1 MVDSKGCEPMDAL
14 QEPQQ
19 FNSNVVRRMW
29 YRDAWYYSIV
39 DVVAVL
45 TESANPNR
53 YWNTLKV
60 RLQGEGAGEVF
71 GQILQLK
78 LQSRDNRLRLTD
90 VANRETLLRIIQSI
104 PSPRAEPFKTWL
116 AQVGEERFTEI
127 EHPEAAFERIRQGY
141 RDRGHDER
149 WIEERMRADLIR
161 NDLTTEWKERGASEG
176 TQFAILTNTIHEGTF
191 AISVA
196 GHKEFKALV
205 RRDNL
210 RDHMSPIE
218 LALLSL
224 GEATAIELH
233 RDRDSQGFGELKR
246 DATDAGTTAGRARK
260 VIEEDLGRP
269 VVTAQNYRG
278 LKPPARPIA
287 SPVPIEATAVEPPSA
302 EPTESPADPDAPTQL
317 PLFLDLL

>member
-1 MVDSKGCEPMDAL
+1 MD
-14 QEPQQ
+14 EPQTPQ
-19 FNSNVVRRMW
+19 EFNSNVVRRMW
-29 YRDAWYYSIV
+29 YRGAWYYSVI

-45 TESANPNR
+45 TESTNSNR
-53 YWNTLKV
+53 YWNTLKS
-60 RLQGEGAGEVF
+60 RLQTEGADDVLTH
-71 GQILQLK
+71 ILQLR

-104 PSPRAEPFKTWL
+104 PSPRAEPFKAWL

-141 RDRGHDER
+141 RDRGYDER

-196 GHKEFKALV
+196 GHRDFKALA
-205 RRDNL
+205 RPDNL

-224 GEATAIELH
+224 GEATAIEMH
-233 RDRDSQGFGELKR
+233 RDRDSQGFSALKR
-246 DATDAGTTAGRARK
+246 DASDAGTTAGRARK
-260 VIEEDLGRP
+260 VIEQDLGRP
-269 VVTAQNYRG
+269 VVSAQNYRG
-278 LKPPARPIA
+278 LKPPARPLA
-287 SPVPIEATAVEPPSA
+287 PPTSAATTSGEPPAA
-302 EPTESPADPDAPTQL
+302 ETDESPTDPDSPTQL
-317 PLFLDLL
+317 PLFLDPL

>member
-1 MVDSKGCEPMDAL
+1 MDEPTP
-14 QEPQQ
+14 PQHLDT
-19 FNSNVVRRMW
+19 SVVRRMW
-29 YRDAWYYSIV
+29 YREAWYYSVI

-45 TESANPNR
+45 TDSVNPNR
-53 YWNTLKV
+53 YWNTLKS
-60 RLQGEGAGEVF
+60 RLQNEGATDILE
-71 GQILQLK
+71 QILQLK

-90 VANRETLLRIIQSI
+90 VAKRETLLRIIQSI
-104 PSPRAEPFKTWL
+104 PSPRAEPFKAWL
-116 AQVGEERFTEI
+116 AQVGEERFVEI

-141 RDRGHDER
+141 RDRGYDER

-161 NDLTTEWKERGASEG
+161 NELTTEWKERGASEG

-196 GHKEFKALV
+196 GHKDFKALA

-233 RDRDSQGFGELKR
+233 RDRDSQGFGELRR
-246 DATDAGTTAGRARK
+246 DATDAGTTAGRARQI
-260 VIEEDLGRP
+260 IEQDLGRP
-269 VVTAQNYRG
+269 VVSAQNYRALKRTAERPG
-278 LKPPARPIA
+278 LVPPHQEEPEAA
-287 SPVPIEATAVEPPSA
+287 SED
-302 EPTESPADPDAPTQL
+302 PTKTGDDSDKPTQL

>member
-1 MVDSKGCEPMDAL
+1 MEQSPS
-14 QEPQQ
+14 PQP
-19 FNSNVVRRMW
+19 FSPSVVRRMW
-29 YRDAWYYSIV
+29 YEDRWFYSVI

-45 TESANPNR
+45 TESVNPNR
-53 YWNTLKV
+53 YWNTLKS
-60 RLQGEGAGEVF
+60 RLQGEGGEEVLAAIR
-71 GQILQLK
+71 QIK

-90 VANRETLLRIIQSI
+90 VADRETLLRIIQSI
-104 PSPRAEPFKTWL
+104 PSPRAEPFKAWL
-116 AQVGEERFTEI
+116 AQVGEERFVEI
-127 EHPEAAFERIRQGY
+127 EHPEAAFERIRQSY
-141 RDRGHDER
+141 RDRGYDER

-161 NDLTTEWKERGASEG
+161 NDLTTEWKERGATEG

-196 GHKEFKALV
+196 GHKAFKELA
-205 RRDNL
+205 RRENL

-233 RDRDSQGFGELKR
+233 RDRESQGFGELKR

-269 VVTAQNYRG
+269 VVTTQNARA
-278 LKPPARPIA
+278 LTRPAAALP
-287 SPVPIEATAVEPPSA
+287 ATPAPYVEPEDSSEQA
-302 EPTESPADPDAPTQL
+302 ASREDPDGPTQL
-317 PLFLDLL
+317 PLFLDPL

>member
-1 MVDSKGCEPMDAL
+1 MDGPPA
-14 QEPQQ
+14 PQT
-19 FNSNVVRRMW
+19 FGTNVVRRMW
-29 YRDAWYYSIV
+29 YQDSWYYSVI

-45 TESANPNR
+45 TDSVNPNR
-53 YWNTLKV
+53 YWNTLKS
-60 RLQGEGAGEVF
+60 RLHGEGAADILD
-71 GQILQLK
+71 QIIQLK

-90 VANRETLLRIIQSI
+90 VANRETLLRIVQSI
-104 PSPRAEPFKTWL
+104 PSPRAEPFKAWL
-116 AQVGEERFTEI
+116 AQVGEERFVEI

-141 RDRGHDER
+141 RDRGYDER

-196 GHKEFKALV
+196 GHKEFKTLA

-246 DATDAGTTAGRARK
+246 DATDAGTTAGRARR

-269 VVTAQNYRG
+269 VMSAQNYRA
-278 LKPPARPIA
+278 LKRPAERRALTPPET
-287 SPVPIEATAVEPPSA
+287 EAPGTAAAGKTRTGDDSDE
-302 EPTESPADPDAPTQL
+302 PTQL
-317 PLFLDLL
+317 PLFLDPL

>member
-1 MVDSKGCEPMDAL
+1 MDEPIT
-14 QEPQQ
+14 PQS
-19 FNSNVVRRMW
+19 FGTNVVRRMW
-29 YRDAWYYSIV
+29 YQDTWYYSVI

-45 TESANPNR
+45 TESVNSNR
-53 YWNTLKV
+53 YWNTLKS
-60 RLQGEGAGEVF
+60 RLQGEGAADILD
-71 GQILQLK
+71 QIIQLK

-90 VANRETLLRIIQSI
+90 VANRETLLRIVQSI
-104 PSPRAEPFKTWL
+104 PSPRAEPFKAWL
-116 AQVGEERFTEI
+116 AQVGEERFVEI

-141 RDRGHDER
+141 RDRGYDER
-149 WIEERMRADLIR
+149 WIEERMRADLLR

-196 GHKEFKALV
+196 GHKEFKTLA

-246 DATDAGTTAGRARK
+246 DATDAGTTAGRARQ
-260 VIEEDLGRP
+260 VIEQDLGRP
-269 VVTAQNYRG
+269 VVSAQNERALKRPAERAG
-278 LKPPARPIA
+278 LKPPERAASSTAAAEQART
-287 SPVPIEATAVEPPSA
+287 SNDSDE
-302 EPTESPADPDAPTQL
+302 PTQL
-317 PLFLDLL
+317 PLFLDPL

>member
-1 MVDSKGCEPMDAL
+1 MDTL

-29 YRDAWYYSIV
+29 YQDNWYYSIV

-45 TESANPNR
+45 TESTNPNR

-60 RLQGEGAGEVF
+60 RLQGEGAGDLL

-104 PSPRAEPFKTWL
+104 PSPRAEPFKAWL
-116 AQVGEERFTEI
+116 AQVGEERFSEI

-141 RDRGHDER
+141 RDRGYDER

-287 SPVPIEATAVEPPSA
+287 SQAQIGSPAEEPPSA
-302 EPTESPADPDAPTQL
+302 DPTESLADPDAPTQL

>member
-1 MVDSKGCEPMDAL
+1 MEQTPAPEPFH
-14 QEPQQ
+14 QT
-19 FNSNVVRRMW
+19 VVRRMW
-29 YRDAWYYSIV
+29 YEDRWFYSVV

-45 TESANPNR
+45 TESVNPNR
-53 YWNTLKV
+53 YWNTLKS
-60 RLQGEGAGEVF
+60 RLQGEGADDVLAA
-71 GQILQLK
+71 IRQLK

-90 VANRETLLRIIQSI
+90 VADRETLLRIIQSI
-104 PSPRAEPFKTWL
+104 PSPRAEPFKAWL
-116 AQVGEERFTEI
+116 AQVGEERFVEI

-141 RDRGHDER
+141 RNRGYDER

-161 NDLTTEWKERGASEG
+161 NDLTTEWQERGATEG

-196 GHKEFKALV
+196 GHKTFKDLS
-205 RRDNL
+205 RRENL

-246 DATDAGTTAGRARK
+246 DATDAGATAGRARK
-260 VIEEDLGRP
+260 VIEQDLGRP
-269 VVTAQNYRG
+269 VVSAQNARAFTR
-278 LKPPARPIA
+278 PPAALPPA
-287 SPVPIEATAVEPPSA
+287 QPADEPTNSA
-302 EPTESPADPDAPTQL
+302 EQVASGDDPDGPTQL
-317 PLFLDLL
+317 PLFLDPL

>member
-1 MVDSKGCEPMDAL
+1 MGEPPV
-14 QEPQQ
+14 PQA
-19 FNSNVVRRMW
+19 FSTNVVRRMW
-29 YRDAWYYSIV
+29 YQDTWYYSVI

-45 TESANPNR
+45 TESVNPNR
-53 YWNTLKV
+53 YWNTLKS
-60 RLQGEGAGEVF
+60 RLQGEGATEILD
-71 GQILQLK
+71 QIVQLK

-104 PSPRAEPFKTWL
+104 PSPRAEPFKAWL
-116 AQVGEERFTEI
+116 AQVGEERFVEI
-127 EHPEAAFERIRQGY
+127 EHPEAAFERIRQDY
-141 RDRGHDER
+141 RDRGYDER

-196 GHKEFKALV
+196 GHREFKTLA

-260 VIEEDLGRP
+260 VIEQDLGRP
-269 VVTAQNYRG
+269 VMSAQNYRA
-278 LKPPARPIA
+278 LKRPAARLDFTPPETDVANTARK
-287 SPVPIEATAVEPPSA
+287 A
-302 EPTESPADPDAPTQL
+302 EQARTPDDPDEPTQL
-317 PLFLDLL
+317 PLFLDPL

>member
-1 MVDSKGCEPMDAL
+1 MEQPSS
-14 QEPQQ
+14 PQP
-19 FNSNVVRRMW
+19 FRSAVVRRMW
-29 YRDAWYYSIV
+29 YESRWFYSVI

-53 YWNTLKV
+53 YWNTLKG
-60 RLQGEGAGEVF
+60 RLQGEGGDEVLAA
-71 GQILQLK
+71 IRQLK

-90 VANRETLLRIIQSI
+90 VADRETLLRIIQSI
-104 PSPRAEPFKTWL
+104 PSPRAEPFKAWL
-116 AQVGEERFTEI
+116 AQVGEERFVEI

-141 RDRGHDER
+141 RDRGYDER

-196 GHKEFKALV
+196 GHKAFKELA
-205 RRDNL
+205 RRENL
-210 RDHMSPIE
+210 RDHMGPIE

-246 DATDAGTTAGRARK
+246 DATDAGATAGRARR
-260 VIEEDLGRP
+260 VIEQDLGRP
-269 VVTAQNYRG
+269 VISAQNARS
-278 LKPPARPIA
+278 LTRPAAALPTT
-287 SPVPIEATAVEPPSA
+287 SS
-302 EPTESPADPDAPTQL
+302 PTEQPTDAPEQAMSGQEPDEPTQL
-317 PLFLDLL
+317 PLFLDPL

>member
-1 MVDSKGCEPMDAL
+1 MEESTT
-14 QEPQQ
+14 PQT
-19 FNSNVVRRMW
+19 FNTNVVRRMW
-29 YRDAWYYSIV
+29 YQDTWYYSVI

-45 TESANPNR
+45 TESVNSNR
-53 YWNTLKV
+53 YWNTLKS
-60 RLQGEGAGEVF
+60 RLQGEGAADMLDH
-71 GQILQLK
+71 ILQLK

-90 VANRETLLRIIQSI
+90 VANRATLLRIVQSI
-104 PSPRAEPFKTWL
+104 PSPRAEPFKAWL
-116 AQVGEERFTEI
+116 AQVGEERFVEI

-141 RDRGHDER
+141 RDRGYDER
-149 WIEERMRADLIR
+149 WIEERLRADLIR

-196 GHKEFKALV
+196 GHKEFKALA
-205 RRDNL
+205 RRDSL

-246 DATDAGTTAGRARK
+246 DATDAGTTAGRARQ
-260 VIEEDLGRP
+260 VIEQDLGRP
-269 VVTAQNYRG
+269 VLTAQNYRAF
-278 LKPPARPIA
+278 KRPTVQPALTQPETQATSTAAAEQART
-287 SPVPIEATAVEPPSA
+287 SNDSDEPV
-302 EPTESPADPDAPTQL
+302 QL
-317 PLFLDLL
+317 PLFLDPL

>member
-1 MVDSKGCEPMDAL
+1 MEESTT
-14 QEPQQ
+14 PQT
-19 FNSNVVRRMW
+19 FNTNVVRRMW
-29 YRDAWYYSIV
+29 YQDTWYYSVI

-45 TESANPNR
+45 TESVNPNR
-53 YWNTLKV
+53 YWNTLKS
-60 RLQGEGAGEVF
+60 RLQGEGAADMLDH
-71 GQILQLK
+71 ILQLK

-90 VANRETLLRIIQSI
+90 VANRETLLRIVQSI
-104 PSPRAEPFKTWL
+104 PSPRAEPFKAWL
-116 AQVGEERFTEI
+116 AQVGEERFVEI

-141 RDRGHDER
+141 RDRGYDER
-149 WIEERMRADLIR
+149 WIEECLRADLIR

-196 GHKEFKALV
+196 GHKEFKALA
-205 RRDNL
+205 RRDSL

-246 DATDAGTTAGRARK
+246 DATDAGTTAGRARQ
-260 VIEEDLGRP
+260 VIEQDLGRP
-269 VVTAQNYRG
+269 VLTAQNYRA
-278 LKPPARPIA
+278 LKRPTVQPALTLPETHATSTAAAEQART
-287 SPVPIEATAVEPPSA
+287 SNDSDEPV
-302 EPTESPADPDAPTQL
+302 QL
-317 PLFLDLL
+317 PLFLDPL